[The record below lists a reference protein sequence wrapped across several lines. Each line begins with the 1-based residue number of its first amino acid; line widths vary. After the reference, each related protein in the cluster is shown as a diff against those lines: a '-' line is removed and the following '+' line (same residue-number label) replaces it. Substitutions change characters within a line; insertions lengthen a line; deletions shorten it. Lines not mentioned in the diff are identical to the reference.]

1 MLRIILPYALLGFFA
16 YNTCHSHPV
25 TYEGGTA
32 FTMTSQPDNVTS
44 SLNYTLHR
52 HIAIETAYIRKDVL
66 EQASEYATLSLN
78 TLVHRWNALNSQG
91 NLYAIG
97 GLGYGGATQAPGR
110 VYVGGLQLD
119 FETPQFYT
127 AIMSRYLHQETL
139 SSVDGLVRVGVAP
152 YIADY
157 EGLQSWLVLQ
167 LSYNGNFSRGDVKP
181 VALLRMFFR
190 TVLWEL
196 GSDIYGQPWL
206 QIMVHY

>member
-1 MLRIILPYALLGFFA
+1 MLRIILPYALLSFFA

-32 FTMTSQPDNVTS
+32 FSMTSQPNNVTS
-44 SLNYTLHR
+44 NLNYTLHR
-52 HIAIETAYIRKDVL
+52 NFAIETSYIRKSVF
-66 EQASEYATLSLN
+66 EQQAEYAVLSLN
-78 TLVHRWNALNSQG
+78 TLVHRWNALNSQA
-91 NLYAIG
+91 NLYGIG
-97 GLGYGGATQAPGR
+97 GLGYGGATEERGR
-110 VYVGGLQLD
+110 VFVGGLQLD

-127 AIMSRYLHQETL
+127 AIMSRYLHQADL
-139 SSVDGLVRVGVAP
+139 SSLDGLVRVGVAP

-157 EGLQSWLVLQ
+157 DGLQSWLVFQ

-190 TVLWEL
+190 SVLWEL

>member
-1 MLRIILPYALLGFFA
+1 MLRVLLYCFMWTAFG
-16 YNTCHSHPV
+16 YNTGHSHPV

-32 FTMTSQPDNVTS
+32 FSMTSQPNNVTVN
-44 SLNYTLHR
+44 LNYTLHR
-52 HIAIETAYIRKDVL
+52 NVAIETSYIRKAIL
-66 EQASEYATLSLN
+66 GQQAEYGSLTLN

-91 NLYAIG
+91 NLYVIG
-97 GLGYGGATQAPGR
+97 GLGYGGATQSPGR

-127 AIMSRYLHQETL
+127 AIMSRYLHQDIL
-139 SSVDGLVRVGVAP
+139 SSVDGLLRVGVAP

-167 LSYNGNFSRGDVKP
+167 LSYNGNLSRGDVKP

-196 GSDIYGQPWL
+196 GSDINGQPWL
-206 QIMVHY
+206 QLMVHY